1 MKNTPLLLT
10 LVLFLVG
17 VHSLSAS
24 PMINISPTLIKP
36 RVEGQQTD
44 VGFGINLR
52 SGYEFNRARW
62 LLSGHAI
69 EWEIGVNGY
78 SFQSGDPQVGDISLS
93 AIPILFNYRFT
104 KYWIES
110 RADTTG
116 MELWSPDFIMYGGA
130 GAGGVVINGD
140 ETVNLLTGTSKLEFS
155 EFAPAF
161 QVFFGA
167 GWGFNDHLSLTGGY
181 RHLWMGELESS
192 GYTKTDGSNF
202 KYKSSLHMLDV
213 NLRWLW

>member
-1 MKNTPLLLT
+1 MKTKSRLLKLT
-10 LVLFLVG
+10 FLLV
-17 VHSLSAS
+17 SAYNLSAS

-36 RVEGQQTD
+36 RVKDQQTN
-44 VGFGINLR
+44 VGFGLNIR
-52 SGYEFNRARW
+52 SGYEFNRASW

-78 SFQSGDPQVGDISLS
+78 SFDSGDVAVGEISVS

-104 KYWIES
+104 KYWAES

-130 GAGGVVINGD
+130 GAGGVILRAE
-140 ETVNLLTGTSKLEFS
+140 ETFGANQRIEIS

-161 QVFFGA
+161 QFFFGG

-181 RHLWMGELESS
+181 RHLWMGEIETS
-192 GYTKTDGSNF
+192 GDRNYT
-202 KYKSSLHMLDV
+202 YKSSLHMFDV